1 MRASSAAR
9 APVAI
14 LIGMRLAVTAALLC
28 LGLLAWAMQP
38 AMSQSTVPAAPVAD
52 TASAGQSDAPE
63 KHAKRTA
70 CLKQAKLKKL
80 VGAQK
85 TAYLKDC
92 RAESAPPNAP
102 TSAMSASP

>member
-1 MRASSAAR
+1 MRF
-9 APVAI
+9 
-14 LIGMRLAVTAALLC
+14 AVTAVLLC

-38 AMSQSTVPAAPVAD
+38 AVSQSTSPATQLVD
-52 TASAGQSDAPE
+52 SSNAGQSDAPE

-70 CLKQAKLKKL
+70 CLKEAKLKKL

-92 RAESAPPNAP
+92 MAASPPPNSP